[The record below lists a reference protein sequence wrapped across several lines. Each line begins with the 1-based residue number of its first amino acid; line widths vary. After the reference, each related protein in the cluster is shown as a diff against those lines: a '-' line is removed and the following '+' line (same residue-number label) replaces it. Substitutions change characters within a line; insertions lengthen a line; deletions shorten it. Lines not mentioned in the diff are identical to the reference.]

1 MWPNSVWR
9 AITLSRSFTLEE
21 SEVTL
26 HLLDLP
32 VTVLWKSL
40 SGTRRSKAMNY
51 NLKFLLDL
59 FKMSYMKVFG
69 TFEASGEMFDDGVEM
84 LTKWFNRQDWTGVEV
99 ISVET
104 KTNFELKSKKHEV
117 SIPFNYIFDR
127 LDVLERDEQG
137 EPTVLRIVDYKT
149 NRWALRPDDLDK
161 KIQARIYA
169 MVTQMNYKNAKRIWV
184 QFDLLRHEAV
194 GRVFSREQNIATW
207 RRIHNGYDMILEAE
221 PNDEGNYPETLN
233 SECLFCVRKT
243 SCNAY
248 LKNVAAGGVFS
259 FGSPEEIVDR
269 RALLQW
275 QVKAATAAIK
285 ELDELILEQAKTED
299 VKVYESANNRIT
311 FGVSSRRD
319 VDPRMVEMV
328 VGSELFSDYGGK
340 KIAMGQFDKMMKD
353 PRVSPAQR
361 AQLKNLIHYNLGD
374 PTVKV
379 ESRSYDEDD

>member
-1 MWPNSVWR
+1 
-9 AITLSRSFTLEE
+9 
-21 SEVTL
+21 
-26 HLLDLP
+26 
-32 VTVLWKSL
+32 
-40 SGTRRSKAMNY
+40 
-51 NLKFLLDL
+51 
-59 FKMSYMKVFG
+59 
-69 TFEASGEMFDDGVEM
+69 
-84 LTKWFNRQDWTGVEV
+84 
-99 ISVET
+99 
-104 KTNFELKSKKHEV
+104 
-117 SIPFNYIFDR
+117 
-127 LDVLERDEQG
+127 
-137 EPTVLRIVDYKT
+137 
-149 NRWALRPDDLDK
+149 
-161 KIQARIYA
+161 
-169 MVTQMNYKNAKRIWV
+169 
-184 QFDLLRHEAV
+184 V